1 MGVGGRF
8 DNGSVVRFQV
18 GDVKE
23 VWRGETVGL
32 VYFGGVRGAVVEGAE
47 ACGEGYVAV
56 VGESGL
62 AEDEDAILGQDRLFN
77 LRPLK
82 KMFFWG

>member
-1 MGVGGRF
+1 MEEGVALGHVMGIGGRF
-8 DNGSVVRFQV
+8 DDGGVVRFQV
-18 GDVKE
+18 GDVEE

-47 ACGEGYVAV
+47 AGGKGYMAV

-62 AEDEDAILGQDRLFN
+62 AEDEDAILGRD
-77 LRPLK
+77 K
-82 KMFFWG
+82 ICST